1 MIPRDNVNSVKLF
14 SPEIRIITMQIPY
27 LGEIFAFV
35 TAIVWASAV
44 ILFKKS
50 GETVHPVALNFFKNL
65 LAMVLLIPTIYL
77 FDGWFFEGFTRDEII
92 LLLVSGALG
101 IGIADTLF
109 FKSLNLL
116 GAGLSAIVDCLYS
129 PSIIFLAFI
138 WVGER
143 LGTIQ
148 IIGVVMII
156 SAVLTITRADKSGH
170 INRRNLLLGILW
182 GALAMFTMA
191 IGIVMIKPLLNR
203 SPLLP
208 LSEIRLIGGG
218 LILAVVFLF
227 HPQRKTIATPHLT
240 RRGWTYLLIGSFLG
254 AYCALLLWLAGMKY
268 TQASIAAALNQTSN
282 IFIFIFAALF
292 LKEPITRR
300 KVVGIIL
307 GVAGAFIVTF
317 G

>member
-1 MIPRDNVNSVKLF
+1 
-14 SPEIRIITMQIPY
+14 MQIPY

-77 FDGWFFEGFTRDEII
+77 FEGWIFEGFTRDEI
-92 LLLVSGALG
+92 LLLLLSGALG
-101 IGIADTLF
+101 IGVADTLF

-129 PSIIFLAFI
+129 PSIIFLAFL

-143 LGTIQ
+143 LGILQ
-148 IIGVVMII
+148 IIGVGMII
-156 SAVLTITRADKSGH
+156 SAVLTITRADKSGF
-170 INRRNLLLGILW
+170 IGRRNLLLGILW
-182 GALAMFTMA
+182 GALAMFAMA
-191 IGIVMIKPLLNR
+191 VGIVMIKSLLNR

-208 LSEIRLIGGG
+208 LSEIRLFGGG
-218 LILAVVFLF
+218 IILAVVLIF
-227 HPQRKTIATPHLT
+227 HPRRREIATPHLT
-240 RRGWTYLLIGSFLG
+240 RRGWAYLLTGSFLG

-292 LKEPITRR
+292 LKEPITKRR
-300 KVVGIIL
+300 VVGIIL

-317 G
+317 AKL

>member
-1 MIPRDNVNSVKLF
+1 
-14 SPEIRIITMQIPY
+14 MQIPY
-27 LGEIFAFV
+27 IGEIFAFV

-65 LAMVLLIPTIYL
+65 LAMVLLVPTVY
-77 FDGWFFEGFTRDEII
+77 FFEGWIFEGFTSDEIM
-92 LLLVSGALG
+92 LLLASGALG

-109 FKSLNLL
+109 FRSLNLL

-129 PSIIFLAFI
+129 PSIIFLAFL

-143 LGTIQ
+143 LGILQ
-148 IIGVVMII
+148 MVGVAMII
-156 SAVLTITRADKSGH
+156 SAVLTITGADKSGF
-170 INRRNLLLGILW
+170 IGRRNLLLGILW
-182 GALAMFTMA
+182 GALAMFAMA
-191 IGIVMIKPLLNR
+191 VGIVMIKPLLNR

-208 LSEIRLIGGG
+208 LSEIRLFGGG
-218 LILAVVFLF
+218 IILAIVLIF
-227 HPQRKTIATPHLT
+227 HPRRRKIATPHLT
-240 RRGWTYLLIGSFLG
+240 REGWTYLLTSSFLG

-300 KVVGIIL
+300 RVIGIIL
-307 GVAGAFIVTF
+307 GVAGAVIVTF
-317 G
+317 A

>member
-1 MIPRDNVNSVKLF
+1 
-14 SPEIRIITMQIPY
+14 MQIAY

-65 LAMVLLIPTIYL
+65 LAMVLLLPTIY
-77 FDGWFFEGFTRDEII
+77 FFEGWIFKGFTGDEIA

-101 IGIADTLF
+101 IGIADTFF

-138 WVGER
+138 WIGER
-143 LGTIQ
+143 LGMVQ
-148 IIGVVMII
+148 LIGVAMII
-156 SAVLTITRADKSGH
+156 SAVLTISRADRNGN
-170 INRRNLLLGILW
+170 ITGRNLLLGILW

-191 IGIVMIKPLLNR
+191 IGIVMIKPLLDR

-208 LSEIRLIGGG
+208 LIEIRLFGGG
-218 LILAVVFLF
+218 IILALVFLL
-227 HPQRKTIATPHLT
+227 HPRRREIATPRLT
-240 RRGWTYLLIGSFLG
+240 RRGWTYLLAGSFLG
-254 AYCALLLWLAGMKY
+254 AYLSLILWLAGMKY

-282 IFIFIFAALF
+282 IFIFILAAIF
-292 LKEPITRR
+292 LKEPITKRR
-300 KVVGIIL
+300 VVGIIL

>member
-1 MIPRDNVNSVKLF
+1 
-14 SPEIRIITMQIPY
+14 MQIPY
-27 LGEIFAFV
+27 LGEIFAFA

-44 ILFKKS
+44 ILFRKS

-65 LAMVLLIPTIYL
+65 LAMVLLVPTIYFFKGWL
-77 FDGWFFEGFTRDEII
+77 FSGFTTDEI
-92 LLLVSGALG
+92 LLLLASGALG
-101 IGIADTLF
+101 IGIADTF
-109 FKSLNLL
+109 FFMSLNLL
-116 GAGLSAIVDCLYS
+116 GASLSAIVDCLYS

-138 WVGER
+138 WLGES
-143 LGTIQ
+143 LTGIQ
-148 IIGVVMII
+148 IIGVGMII
-156 SAVLTITRADKSGH
+156 SAVLTISRADKSGT

-208 LSEIRLIGGG
+208 LTEIRLIGGG
-218 LILAVVFLF
+218 IILAIVFIF
-227 HPQRKTIATPHLT
+227 HPRRRKIATPRLT
-240 RRGWTYLLIGSFLG
+240 RRGWTYLLVGSFLG

-268 TQASIAAALNQTSN
+268 TQTSIAAALNQTSN

-292 LKEPITRR
+292 LKEPITKRR
-300 KVVGIIL
+300 MVGIIL
-307 GVAGAFIVTF
+307 GVAGAFMVTF

>member
-1 MIPRDNVNSVKLF
+1 
-14 SPEIRIITMQIPY
+14 MQIPY
-27 LGEIFAFV
+27 PGEIFAFV

-77 FDGWFFEGFTRDEII
+77 FEGWIFKGFTWTEIVM
-92 LLLVSGALG
+92 LLVSGALG

-129 PSIIFLAFI
+129 PSIIFLAFLWI
-138 WVGER
+138 GER
-143 LGTIQ
+143 LGVLQ
-148 IIGVVMII
+148 IVGVVMII
-156 SAVLTITRADKSGH
+156 SAVLTISRADKSEFIGK
-170 INRRNLLLGILW
+170 RNLLLGILW
-182 GALAMFTMA
+182 GVLAMITMA
-191 IGIVMIKPLLNR
+191 VGIVMIKQILNR

-208 LSEIRLIGGG
+208 LTEIRLFGGG
-218 LILAVVFLF
+218 IILAIVFLF
-227 HPQRKTIATPHLT
+227 HPRKKLIASPHLT
-240 RRGWTYLLIGSFLG
+240 GRGWIYMLAGSFLG

-268 TQASIAAALNQTSN
+268 TQASVAAALNQTSN
-282 IFIFIFAALF
+282 IFIFIFAAIF

-300 KVVGIIL
+300 RLAGIVL
-307 GVAGAFIVTF
+307 GFAGALIVTF
-317 G
+317 GNSFMVSP

>member
-1 MIPRDNVNSVKLF
+1 
-14 SPEIRIITMQIPY
+14 
-27 LGEIFAFV
+27 
-35 TAIVWASAV
+35 
-44 ILFKKS
+44 
-50 GETVHPVALNFFKNL
+50 
-65 LAMVLLIPTIYL
+65 
-77 FDGWFFEGFTRDEII
+77 
-92 LLLVSGALG
+92 
-101 IGIADTLF
+101 
-109 FKSLNLL
+109 
-116 GAGLSAIVDCLYS
+116 
-129 PSIIFLAFI
+129 
-138 WVGER
+138 
-143 LGTIQ
+143 
-148 IIGVVMII
+148 MII
-156 SAVLTITRADKSGH
+156 SAVLTITRADKSGL
-170 INRRNLLLGILW
+170 ISRQNLLLGILW

-203 SPLLP
+203 SALFP

-227 HPQRKTIATPHLT
+227 HPRRKQIATPHLT
-240 RRGWTYLLIGSFLG
+240 RRGWIYLLIGSFLG

-300 KVVGIIL
+300 KVAGIIL

>member
-1 MIPRDNVNSVKLF
+1 
-14 SPEIRIITMQIPY
+14 MQIPY

-50 GETVHPVALNFFKNL
+50 GETVHPIALNFFKNL

-77 FDGWFFEGFTRDEII
+77 FDAWIFKGFTGDEIA

-101 IGIADTLF
+101 IGIADTF
-109 FKSLNLL
+109 FFMSLNLL

-129 PSIIFLAFI
+129 PSIIFLAFL

-143 LGTIQ
+143 LGILQ
-148 IIGVVMII
+148 IFGVVMII
-156 SAVLTITRADKSGH
+156 SAVLTISRADKSGF
-170 INRRNLLLGILW
+170 ISRRDLLLGIMW

-191 IGIVMIKPLLNR
+191 IGIVMIKPLLDR
-203 SPLLP
+203 SALLP
-208 LSEIRLIGGG
+208 LTEIRLFGGG
-218 LILAVVFLF
+218 IVLALVFLF
-227 HPQRKTIATPHLT
+227 HPRKRAIATPHLT

-282 IFIFIFAALF
+282 IFIFIFAAMF
-292 LKEPITRR
+292 LREPITRR
-300 KVVGIIL
+300 RVVGIIL
-307 GVAGAFIVTF
+307 GVAGALIVTF

>member
-1 MIPRDNVNSVKLF
+1 
-14 SPEIRIITMQIPY
+14 MQIPY

-44 ILFKKS
+44 IFFKKS

-65 LAMVLLIPTIYL
+65 LAIVLLIPTIYL
-77 FDGWFFEGFTRDEII
+77 FDGWFFKGFTRDEII

-109 FKSLNLL
+109 FKCLNLL

-129 PSIIFLAFI
+129 PSIIFLAFL

-143 LGTIQ
+143 LGKFQ
-148 IIGVVMII
+148 MVGVVMII
-156 SAVLTITRADKSGH
+156 SAVLTITRVDKSGH
-170 INRRNLLLGILW
+170 LNKRDLLLGILW

-191 IGIVMIKPLLNR
+191 IGIVMIKPLLDR

-208 LSEIRLIGGG
+208 LSEIRLFGGG
-218 LILAVVFLF
+218 LILAVVLIF
-227 HPQRKTIATPHLT
+227 HPDRRKIATPHLT
-240 RRGWTYLLIGSFLG
+240 PRGWAYLLAGSVLG

-292 LKEPITRR
+292 LKEAITRR

>member
-1 MIPRDNVNSVKLF
+1 
-14 SPEIRIITMQIPY
+14 MQIPY
-27 LGEIFAFV
+27 IGEIFAFV

-65 LAMVLLIPTIYL
+65 LAMVLLVPTVY
-77 FDGWFFEGFTRDEII
+77 FFEGWIFEGFTSDEII
-92 LLLVSGALG
+92 LLLASGALG
-101 IGIADTLF
+101 IGVADTLF
-109 FKSLNLL
+109 FRSLNLL

-129 PSIIFLAFI
+129 PSIIFLAFL

-143 LGTIQ
+143 LGILQ
-148 IIGVVMII
+148 IIGVAMII
-156 SAVLTITRADKSGH
+156 SAVLTITRADKSGF
-170 INRRNLLLGILW
+170 IGRRNLLLGILW
-182 GALAMFTMA
+182 GALAMFAMA
-191 IGIVMIKPLLNR
+191 VGIVMIKPLLNR

-208 LSEIRLIGGG
+208 LSEIRLFGGG
-218 LILAVVFLF
+218 IILAIVLIF
-227 HPQRKTIATPHLT
+227 HPRRRKIATPHLT
-240 RRGWTYLLIGSFLG
+240 RRGWTYLLTSSFLG

-300 KVVGIIL
+300 RVIGIIL